1 MAIFFCEILSILPKG
16 VTQVPVVLW
25 KGPQHDRTLDRDGG
39 PDELFSVAIAEPGGL
54 LVPVATAMV
63 SHVHYMG
70 VCAWTYP
77 FQRL

>member
-1 MAIFFCEILSILPKG
+1 
-16 VTQVPVVLW
+16 
-25 KGPQHDRTLDRDGG
+25 
-39 PDELFSVAIAEPGGL
+39 L

-63 SHVHYMG
+63 NHVHYMG